1 MEDDMEVSGEEEEE
15 EIKVVK
21 NYKRQVWGDG
31 GVWQQYDSST
41 ATVPQQSR
49 SSTDCTTRQ
58 QF

>member
-1 MEDDMEVSGEEEEE
+1 MEVSGEEEEE